1 MYSDEIAIFTAKRYN
16 HMKAPLLT
24 ISYVGLF
31 LGSILLSGC
40 GSAAKNIDQGDFDQ
54 AIDQVL
60 DRMEGK
66 RKIKTDWVMTLEEA
80 FQKATARD
88 LARIDRL
95 KAEGRGENWPKVFD
109 IYRTVRLR
117 QDRIANFLPIISEEG
132 VKANF
137 KFVRVNQLEFEAKE
151 KAVEYFY
158 ESAKE
163 LIQRAEEGDR
173 LAARAAFDNLT
184 NIDSYYQDYRDK
196 ATLKELAME
205 LGTTFVLVEVENYA
219 PVVLPA
225 GFKEALLELDE
236 ENLDSRWRVFHTR
249 RARGVEYDYTTV
261 VELIHLDVSPDQV
274 REREYEQR
282 ATIEDGW
289 EYVLDDRGN
298 VKKDSL
304 GNDIKRPKEIE
315 VVANVLESIQTKAA
329 TLTAALQ
336 VIDRRNNAR
345 VEREELT
352 AEAFFENYAATF
364 SGDDRALDAEARK
377 KIGNRPVPFPTN
389 EQLLLDAAFD
399 LRRIFSIQLRNNR
412 RIE

>member
-1 MYSDEIAIFTAKRYN
+1 
-16 HMKAPLLT
+16 
-24 ISYVGLF
+24 
-31 LGSILLSGC
+31 
-40 GSAAKNIDQGDFDQ
+40 
-54 AIDQVL
+54 
-60 DRMEGK
+60 
-66 RKIKTDWVMTLEEA
+66 MTLEEA

-117 QDRIANFLPIISEEG
+117 QERIANFLPIISEEG